1 MKKLKV
7 ILIGAGG
14 RGRRY
19 TNVMK
24 ELPEQFEL
32 VGIAEPVE
40 NLREGVRQ
48 LHGVDPKD
56 CYESWEEILDRPK
69 FADVAVIATMDQ
81 MHYAPAMK
89 AIELGYDLLLE
100 KPVAPTPEECT
111 AIWRQAEKYG
121 TKIVVCHVL
130 RYTPFFMRLKE
141 IIQEGTL
148 GDIIT
153 MEHIEAVG
161 NIHQTTSFV
170 RGRWGNEGRSTP
182 MLLQKCCHDLDVL
195 QWLLDKECTKIQS
208 FGSLVHFRSENA
220 PEGAPERCM
229 DGCPHADTC
238 YYHAYPIY
246 VEKRYKIGSPRQATM
261 MLNPTKEDILHTM
274 ATTQFGKC
282 VYKCDNDVVD
292 HQIVN
297 MEFEGGTTVSMTMS
311 AFTEGGRKT
320 HIMGTKGELWAEMSN
335 KETPFI
341 FYDFATREKR
351 ALSADIAI
359 AGDSITT
366 GHGGGDAGIVD
377 ALYRYVTGELT
388 AEEVSEIGVSCKNHM
403 LAFAAEESRHNDTVV
418 SVPKYSAKY
427 IK

>member
-19 TNVMK
+19 TNIMK
-24 ELPEQFEL
+24 EMPEQFEL

-40 NLREGVRQ
+40 SLREEIRE

-56 CYESWEEILDRPK
+56 CYESWEQILDRPK
-69 FADVAVIATMDQ
+69 FADIAVITTMDQ
-81 MHYAPAMK
+81 MHYEPAMK

-100 KPVAPTPEECT
+100 KPIAPTPEQCA

-121 TKIVVCHVL
+121 SKIMVCHVL
-130 RYTPFFMRLKE
+130 RYTPFFMQLKK
-141 IIQEGTL
+141 ILDDGIV
-148 GDIIT
+148 GDV
-153 MEHIEAVG
+153 MSVEHIEAVG
-161 NIHQTTSFV
+161 NVHQTVSFV

-182 MLLQKCCHDLDVL
+182 MLLQKCCHDLDIL
-195 QWLLDKECTKIQS
+195 QWLLGKNCEKIQS
-208 FGSLVHFRSENA
+208 FGSLVHFRPENA
-220 PEGAPERCM
+220 PEGAPERCL
-229 DGCPHADTC
+229 DGCPYADTC
-238 YYHAYPIY
+238 YYNAYNVY
-246 VEKRYKIGSPRQATM
+246 VEGRYGFASPRHTTM
-261 MLNPTKEDILHTM
+261 MPNPTKEDLIHTLE
-274 ATTQFGKC
+274 TTQLGKC

-311 AFTEGGRKT
+311 AFTKGGRRT
-320 HIMGTKGELWAEMSN
+320 HIMGTKGELWGEMSN
-335 KETPFI
+335 KEEPFV

-351 ALSADIAI
+351 VLSAEILV
-359 AGDSITT
+359 AGDSIAT

-388 AEEVSEIGVSCKNHM
+388 AEDVSEIGISVKNHM
-403 LAFAAEESRHNDTVV
+403 LVFAAEESRQNDTVV
-418 SVPKYSAKY
+418 SVPEYSAKY
-427 IK
+427 FG